1 MGVERFFNKTVI
13 LQRKQ
18 SSTGAKV
25 EGWINISTT
34 LKCCIYPINP
44 SDALA
49 FQSNYNIRLNITHKM
64 NCLPDEDVQIDDKI
78 ICGTDEYIVKK
89 VNSWDR
95 FLEIYL
101 SEVK

>member
-13 LQRKQ
+13 LKRKK

-34 LKCCIYPINP
+34 MKCCIYPINP
-44 SDALA
+44 NDALA
-49 FQSNYNIRLNITHKM
+49 FQSNYMRLNITHKL
-64 NCLPDEDVQIDDKI
+64 NCLPNEDVQIDDKI
-78 ICGTDEYIVKK
+78 VYGNDEYIVKK
-89 VNSWDR
+89 VDSWDK